1 MILYSTY
8 SVHLTPDLHLDHY
21 TVTLQLEPRSVRGQD
36 DRTNIIEKN
45 VIGVVFRL
53 LYKLRLLHFLPLT
66 PPAGLESGVSL
77 EFLEFGVWSLEMKWS
92 EHQRQHS
99 SMSQYIYIKVL
110 KKGAIVEVL
119 LAPDLTWPD
128 LTWPDLT
135 WPDLTWPALLWLIQC
150 YSITVVLQL
159 TRQADSQDNIQCI
172 QRIYFIIHDRSSVV
186 VRFFAVT
193 AIPIDVSYIEFFH
206 WRLGRG
212 WEHRGH

>member
-77 EFLEFGVWSLEMKWS
+77 EFLEFGVWSLEMK
-92 EHQRQHS
+92 
-99 SMSQYIYIKVL
+99 
-110 KKGAIVEVL
+110 
-119 LAPDLTWPD
+119 
-128 LTWPDLT
+128 
-135 WPDLTWPALLWLIQC
+135 
-150 YSITVVLQL
+150 
-159 TRQADSQDNIQCI
+159 
-172 QRIYFIIHDRSSVV
+172 
-186 VRFFAVT
+186 
-193 AIPIDVSYIEFFH
+193 
-206 WRLGRG
+206 
-212 WEHRGH
+212 